1 MLISYPAFVIIF
13 LKFIGFLWHI
23 CKKSKDWGAI
33 VKNQY
38 VFQGVLWTYVSKNL
52 DLGTLL
58 QKISSLSLAVFSLF
72 SVKIFAHKSISTCES
87 CKDRIWKNICLFR
100 VFRSKWACLINK
112 TLKSQK
118 LYTYWLTLIHIHA
131 YDCRFINEIGSFE
144 PKLSFIK

>member
-33 VKNQY
+33 VQNQY

-72 SVKIFAHKSISTCES
+72 VLKYSHISQFPLVNLA
-87 CKDRIWKNICLFR
+87 RIGYAKTFVCFG
-100 VFRSKWACLINK
+100 VFRSKWACLITK